1 MMDTT
6 GTEKEKDDDLEKQIA
21 LPAVEQLD
29 IEHVLV
35 ADDPRGWSVHRKVW
49 VSCSTHLY
57 KS

>member
-1 MMDTT
+1 MMD

-35 ADDPRGWSVHRKVW
+35 TDDPRGWSVHRKVW
-49 VSCSTHLY
+49 VSCSSHLY